1 MFNLLELGLWHELI
15 TESAFHAIYQSYPIC
30 GSISWHCGAIN
41 SNGMDDRYLVDPLLH
56 LAVKTGVLSTSQI
69 LVYSNV
75 HGRRAGEA

>member
-1 MFNLLELGLWHELI
+1 MRRINYGECVLCNLSKLSDLWQHFVALWCDLL
-15 TESAFHAIYQSYPIC
+15 Y
-30 GSISWHCGAIN
+30 

-56 LAVKTGVLSTSQI
+56 LAVRTGVLSTSQI